1 VNVVIPMAGLGTRF
15 KDAGFKVPKPLID
28 VLGKPMY
35 YWAVSSLPLDSCTR
49 LIFIALTEH
58 LDNLGLREDI
68 QRRYSQYDLEI
79 ISVAEPTAG
88 QACTV
93 LLAKEFIDNDM
104 PLIIHN
110 VDTYFVSNLA
120 RSLKETPFTD
130 GIISVFE
137 DTNPK
142 WSFVRIDES
151 GQVQEVAEKKPIS
164 NLATTGMYYF
174 GSGKSYVS
182 AVEEMIK
189 KNIRVNNEFYISSA
203 YNILIQ
209 QGAKI
214 GVDYASEV
222 YCFGTPEDFNNSVYR
237 LQLQF
242 RSREKGGQTME
253 KEHIIVMDIDSCLC
267 EKKEKWKSYSELK
280 PVNAILERL
289 REYKRKGFHIILY
302 TSRNMNT
309 FECNIGKINANTAKI
324 ILDWLEKYNIPYDEI
339 YFGKPWCGFK
349 GFYVDDKAIR
359 PSEFLSNDYDE
370 IVTLLNEEKK

>member
-1 VNVVIPMAGLGTRF
+1 MNVVIPMAGLGMRF

-49 LIFIALTEH
+49 LIFIALSEH

-93 LLAKEFIDNDM
+93 LLAREFIDNDM
-104 PLIIHN
+104 PLIIYN
-110 VDTYFVSNLA
+110 IDTYFVSHLA
-120 RSLKETPFTD
+120 RTLKETPFPD

-142 WSFVRIDES
+142 WSFVRINEN
-151 GQVQEVAEKKPIS
+151 GQVQEVAEKQPIS

-174 GSGKSYVS
+174 GSGKSFVR
-182 AVEEMIK
+182 AADEMIE
-189 KNIRVNNEFYISSA
+189 KNIHVNNEFYIAPA

-214 GVDYASEV
+214 GVDYASDV
-222 YCFGTPEDFNNSVYR
+222 YCFGTPEDLDNSVR
-237 LQLQF
+237 CLQPQF
-242 RSREKGGQTME
+242 CVYENGG
-253 KEHIIVMDIDSCLC
+253 
-267 EKKEKWKSYSELK
+267 
-280 PVNAILERL
+280 
-289 REYKRKGFHIILY
+289 
-302 TSRNMNT
+302 
-309 FECNIGKINANTAKI
+309 
-324 ILDWLEKYNIPYDEI
+324 
-339 YFGKPWCGFK
+339 
-349 GFYVDDKAIR
+349 
-359 PSEFLSNDYDE
+359 
-370 IVTLLNEEKK
+370 